1 MTTTETV
8 ERKLDQAPV
17 RRGRTERPRRGPGR
31 FRKHLWS
38 YLFLVPTVLLFG
50 GFTIWPLIASWVYA
64 FFDWDGVGTPT
75 AWVGLSNFS
84 EVLGSP
90 AFWRAFWHSLLF
102 SLAAIFI
109 EMPLALVMAI
119 LLNNTWL
126 RFRNL
131 YRLVLFLPVVATT
144 AVIGIVIAIL
154 LDPAGGLVNQVLLD
168 TGLIDQPVNFLG
180 STSTALPTLMSI
192 DVWKGFGITLIYWL
206 AALQTVPK
214 DLQEAAAIDG
224 AGFWRSL
231 RFVTLPVVTP
241 IAIVILL
248 LVFQRSLSTF
258 DLVRAVTEGGPDYA
272 TDVVPTYIYR
282 YAFDPQLQA
291 PRYGFASA
299 AGVTF
304 GVLTLVVTLLQAPF
318 LKRRM
323 SGSAT

>member
-1 MTTTETV
+1 MKTDTV
-8 ERKLDQAPV
+8 ERALDVSAQSAP
-17 RRGRTERPRRGPGR
+17 GPRRGPGALR
-31 FRKHLWS
+31 RNLWS

-50 GFTIWPLIASWVYA
+50 GFTLWPMVASWWYS
-64 FFDWDGVGTPT
+64 FFNWDGVGNPT
-75 AWVGLSNFS
+75 DWVGLANFR
-84 EVLGSP
+84 EVLGAD
-90 AFWRAFWHSLLF
+90 AFWRAFWHSFAF

-109 EMPLALVMAI
+109 EMPLALVLAI
-119 LLNNTWL
+119 LLNNSWL

-154 LDPAGGLVNQVLLD
+154 LDPAGGLVNRVLLD
-168 TGLIDQPVNFLG
+168 TGLVDRPVNFLG
-180 STSTALPTLMSI
+180 GTSTALPTLLSI

-224 AGFWRSL
+224 AGFWRAL

-248 LVFQRSLSTF
+248 LVFQRSLNTF
-258 DLVRAVTEGGPDYA
+258 DLVQAVTEGGPDYA

-282 YAFDPQLQA
+282 YAFDPSLRA

-299 AGVTF
+299 AGVVF
-304 GVLTLVVTLLQAPF
+304 GLLTLAITLLQAPF
-318 LKRRM
+318 MKRRM
-323 SGSAT
+323 TRSAS

>member
-1 MTTTETV
+1 MTTTV
-8 ERKLDQAPV
+8 ERRAVRAPDHPRPV
-17 RRGRTERPRRGPGR
+17 RRPGR
-31 FRKHLWS
+31 FRRHLWS
-38 YLFLVPTVLLFG
+38 YVFLIPLVLLFG
-50 GFTIWPLIASWVYA
+50 GFTIWPMIASWWYS
-64 FFDWDGVGTPT
+64 FFDWDGVGSPT
-75 AWVGLSNFS
+75 EWVGLANFR
-84 EVLGSP
+84 EVLQSE
-90 AFWRAFWHSLLF
+90 AFWRAFWHSFAF
-102 SLAAIFI
+102 SLAAIFV
-109 EMPLALVMAI
+109 EMPLALVLAI
-119 LLNNTWL
+119 LLNSSWL

-154 LDPAGGLVNQVLLD
+154 LDPAGGLVNRILLD
-168 TGLIDQPVNFLG
+168 TGLVDQPVNFLG
-180 STSTALPTLMSI
+180 STSTALPTLLSI

-248 LVFQRSLSTF
+248 LVFQRSLNTF

-282 YAFDPQLQA
+282 YAFDPSLQA

-299 AGVTF
+299 AGVVF
-304 GVLTLVVTLLQAPF
+304 GLLTLVITLLQAPF
-318 LKRRM
+318 LGRRP
-323 SGSAT
+323 SGGKA

>member
-1 MTTTETV
+1 MTTTV
-8 ERKLDQAPV
+8 ERPLAKVTAAP
-17 RRGRTERPRRGPGR
+17 RTPRRPGR

-38 YLFLVPTVLLFG
+38 YLFLVPMVLLFG
-50 GFTIWPLIASWVYA
+50 GFTVWPLIASWWYS
-64 FFDWDGVGTPT
+64 FFDWDGVGSPSN
-75 AWVGLSNFS
+75 WVGFANFA
-84 EVLGSP
+84 EVLRAD
-90 AFWRAFWHSLLF
+90 AFWRAFWHSLVF

-109 EMPLALVMAI
+109 ELPLALVLAI
-119 LLNNTWL
+119 LLNNSWL

-154 LDPAGGLVNQVLLD
+154 LDPAGGLVNRILLD
-168 TGLIDQPVNFLG
+168 TGLVDQPVNFLG
-180 STSTALPTLMSI
+180 STSTALPTLLSI

-214 DLQEAAAIDG
+214 DLQEAAEIDG
-224 AGFWRSL
+224 AGFWRAL
-231 RFVTLPVVTP
+231 RFVTLPVVMP

-248 LVFQRSLSTF
+248 LVFQRSLNTF

-282 YAFDPQLQA
+282 YAFDPSLQA

-299 AGVTF
+299 AGVVF
-304 GVLTLVVTLLQAPF
+304 GLLTLVVTLLQAPF
-318 LKRRM
+318 LKRRV
-323 SGSAT
+323 SGGRS